1 VVMELVGRSR
11 SLFHRSRCRLDDGKN
26 GVLWILFFF
35 LSAIVFS
42 LRLVWII
49 DSVFI
54 LSTLEVDVDLSFGSD
69 SVKHGPKNRFETKN
83 KGRIFNELRAS
94 R

>member
-1 VVMELVGRSR
+1 MDS
-11 SLFHRSRCRLDDGKN
+11 
-26 GVLWILFFF
+26 FFF